1 MSLAKKCD
9 RCGNLYEP
17 KAINIRGELVNGL
30 RLINRKE
37 DNTTAVGYRYFD
49 LCPQCLVSLSDW
61 FKNQPVCLTFNEIRI
76 AAGLEPIKENKNAEN

>member
-17 KAINIRGELVNGL
+17 KDINIRGTLANGL
-30 RLINRKE
+30 RLISRNE
-37 DNTTAVGYRYFD
+37 NNTMAVGSRYFD
-49 LCPQCLVSLSDW
+49 LCPHCLISLSDW
-61 FKNQPVCLTFNEIRI
+61 FKNKPVCLTFNEIRI